1 MPCPI
6 SLLKSGICVSMIA
19 AIDSSPYNL
28 AKSSES
34 YLKEIAGDQS
44 SEDNSSYSTT
54 TKVFWSWAEII
65 AMVYFAMTLALTC
78 YIAYSCFEETM
89 LATDFSEKIEV
100 PNPTVEG
107 RILKNSRIRK
117 EEL

>member
-1 MPCPI
+1 
-6 SLLKSGICVSMIA
+6 MIA

-28 AKSSES
+28 VKSSES
-34 YLKEIAGDQS
+34 QSNLKEIAGDHN
-44 SEDNSSYSTT
+44 SEDHSSDSTT
-54 TKVFWSWAEII
+54 TKIFWSWAEII

-78 YIAYSCFEETM
+78 YIAYWCFKETM
-89 LATDFSEKIEV
+89 FATDFSEKIEV